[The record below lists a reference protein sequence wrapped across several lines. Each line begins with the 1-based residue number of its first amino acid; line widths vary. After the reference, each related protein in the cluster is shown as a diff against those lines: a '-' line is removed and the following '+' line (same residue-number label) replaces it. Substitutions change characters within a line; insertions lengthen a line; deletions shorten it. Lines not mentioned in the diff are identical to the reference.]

1 MRHVKDFLSDR
12 LPPKFALH
20 FLSIVFKMK
29 LSFARKEDE
38 ALLFTASSS
47 SSSFPKDGGGNV
59 LAIGLCDVAGAG
71 VRALKSLTI
80 SRESGGKQLKR
91 RDFELKFTDENGGDL
106 VGKMIGN
113 KNGEK
118 EADEEEEEEEEDDIS
133 ALERAIFVKTS
144 DDGEALDDA
153 SPAPAVSLVQFTD
166 DADEN
171 NAVVLSCLAINV
183 MVPERDEAS
192 ACHAV
197 VRFVREHLENCA
209 RKIVFCAAMKLERG
223 VTRGDAEKDVFCF
236 GESETVENEKLTRL
250 DEKATRVRDG
260 LLKGLISGSR
270 CAFGSENVSGIV
282 VPGFAVP
289 RVGGSEMEMESGET
303 ANRLERIVGETFKGL
318 GVSASGNAKN
328 FRATK
333 TWWKTKEGAKFMS
346 SMFM

>member
-1 MRHVKDFLSDR
+1 M
-12 LPPKFALH
+12 
-20 FLSIVFKMK
+20 
-29 LSFARKEDE
+29 
-38 ALLFTASSS
+38 
-47 SSSFPKDGGGNV
+47 
-59 LAIGLCDVAGAG
+59 
-71 VRALKSLTI
+71 
-80 SRESGGKQLKR
+80 
-91 RDFELKFTDENGGDL
+91 KFTDENGGDL

-118 EADEEEEEEEEDDIS
+118 EADEEEEEEEEEEEDDIS

-153 SPAPAVSLVQFTD
+153 PAVSLVQFTD
-166 DADEN
+166 DAEEN

-223 VTRGDAEKDVFCF
+223 VMRGDAEKDVFCF
-236 GESETVENEKLTRL
+236 GDSETVENEKLTRL

>member
-1 MRHVKDFLSDR
+1 
-12 LPPKFALH
+12 
-20 FLSIVFKMK
+20 MK

-47 SSSFPKDGGGNV
+47 SSSFTEGSGGGYGV

-71 VRALKSLTI
+71 VRALKSLTA
-80 SRESGGKQLKR
+80 SSKSGKQLKR
-91 RDFELKFTDENGGDL
+91 RVFELKFTDENGGDL

-113 KNGEK
+113 NNGENL

-153 SPAPAVSLVQFTD
+153 PAVSLVQFTD
-166 DADEN
+166 DAEEN

-197 VRFVREHLENCA
+197 VWFVREHLENCA

-223 VTRGDAEKDVFCF
+223 VMRGDAEKDVFCF
-236 GESETVENEKLTRL
+236 GDSETVENEKLTRL

>member
-1 MRHVKDFLSDR
+1 
-12 LPPKFALH
+12 
-20 FLSIVFKMK
+20 MK

-47 SSSFPKDGGGNV
+47 SSSFTEGSGGGYGV

-71 VRALKSLTI
+71 VRALKSLTA
-80 SRESGGKQLKR
+80 SSKSGKQLKR

-113 KNGEK
+113 NNGENL

-153 SPAPAVSLVQFTD
+153 PAVSLVQFTD
-166 DADEN
+166 DAEEN

-223 VTRGDAEKDVFCF
+223 VMRGDAEKDVFCF
-236 GESETVENEKLTRL
+236 GDSETVENEKLTRL

>member
-1 MRHVKDFLSDR
+1 M
-12 LPPKFALH
+12 
-20 FLSIVFKMK
+20 
-29 LSFARKEDE
+29 
-38 ALLFTASSS
+38 
-47 SSSFPKDGGGNV
+47 
-59 LAIGLCDVAGAG
+59 
-71 VRALKSLTI
+71 
-80 SRESGGKQLKR
+80 
-91 RDFELKFTDENGGDL
+91 
-106 VGKMIGN
+106 
-113 KNGEK
+113 
-118 EADEEEEEEEEDDIS
+118 
-133 ALERAIFVKTS
+133 KTS
-144 DDGEALDDA
+144 DDGEALDD
-153 SPAPAVSLVQFTD
+153 APAVSLVQFTD
-166 DADEN
+166 DAEEN

>member
-12 LPPKFALH
+12 LPKFALH

-71 VRALKSLTI
+71 VRALKSLTT

-118 EADEEEEEEEEDDIS
+118 EADEEEEEEEEEDDIS

-153 SPAPAVSLVQFTD
+153 PAAPAVSLVQFTD

>member
-1 MRHVKDFLSDR
+1 
-12 LPPKFALH
+12 
-20 FLSIVFKMK
+20 MK

-47 SSSFPKDGGGNV
+47 SSSFTEGSGGSYGV

-71 VRALKSLTI
+71 VRALKSLTT

-113 KNGEK
+113 NNGENL

-133 ALERAIFVKTS
+133 ALERAIFVRTS
-144 DDGEALDDA
+144 DDGEALDE
-153 SPAPAVSLVQFTD
+153 APAVSLVQCTD
-166 DADEN
+166 DAEEN

-197 VRFVREHLENCA
+197 VWFVREHLENCA